1 MIRTR
6 SEDSQEKERDS
17 NIMIKSKEKKILTKS
32 ISKQE
37 ENTIIE
43 GMMTEGEVE
52 EGTIDSLVETSQM
65 KGKEPTMV
73 ILPIQALKKEKF
85 KDLMKDN

>member
-1 MIRTR
+1 MIRIL
-6 SEDSQEKERDS
+6 SEGSQEKERDS

-43 GMMTEGEVE
+43 DMMTEGEVE
-52 EGTIDSLVETSQM
+52 EGTIDSLVEINQM
-65 KGKEPTMV
+65 KEKEPTMV
-73 ILPIQALKKEKF
+73 ILPIQVLKKEKSR
-85 KDLMKDN
+85 DLMKDN